1 MSILSRNAHENARV
15 LRFELFRWKVE
26 FQRLGGLVSLVESIP
41 FLQKLVDGFVHQL
54 AELWRR
60 QAIDS
65 LTGME
70 GGVRG
75 GRRAAAG
82 ALAIGRVRGRGAKR
96 TAVELDQLADQFVE
110 YVTKN
115 PGLRIEQINKELG
128 TTTKDLQ
135 LPIRKLLAD
144 GAIKA
149 KGKKR
154 STTYFP
160 GEKKK
165 KN

>member
-1 MSILSRNAHENARV
+1 MANYQTEM
-15 LRFELFRWKVE
+15 
-26 FQRLGGLVSLVESIP
+26 
-41 FLQKLVDGFVHQL
+41 QKLVDDFVSQL

-65 LTGME
+65 LTGMDS
-70 GGVRG
+70 GRGRGRG
-75 GRRAAAG
+75 GAPG
-82 ALAIGRVRGRGAKR
+82 LSLGRRGRGAKR
-96 TAVELDQLADQFVE
+96 TSDELDQLADGFVE
-110 YVTKN
+110 FVSKN
-115 PGLRIEQINKELG
+115 PGLRIEQINKQLG
-128 TTTKDLQ
+128 TSTKDLA

-144 GAIKA
+144 GVIKA

-160 GEKKK
+160 GEGTRKRKG